1 MRTVPWS
8 ILHEIETDDG
18 MILSISLVMNDT
30 KFVSCFGENCWRP
43 IPPKYIW
50 VIFVVSVFSF
60 FIISAFN
67 VVIFIKER
75 RSRANVIMV
84 YLHYNIEVNGRN

>member
-18 MILSISLVMNDT
+18 MILSISLIMNDT

-60 FIISAFN
+60 FIISLH
-67 VVIFIKER
+67 VVW
-75 RSRANVIMV
+75 VIQCD
-84 YLHYNIEVNGRN
+84 G

>member
-1 MRTVPWS
+1 
-8 ILHEIETDDG
+8 
-18 MILSISLVMNDT
+18 MIL
-30 KFVSCFGENCWRP
+30 P
-43 IPPKYIW
+43 
-50 VIFVVSVFSF
+50 
-60 FIISAFN
+60 AFN